1 MYLLEVRE
9 ISKKEIKGN
18 GLKEINFNQK
28 PSEKIAI
35 AGETGSGKSTLLKI
49 IAGFVQPDSGEIYFK
64 NKKVKGPNE
73 TLIPGHKSIA
83 YLSQQFE
90 LPHFLTV
97 EQVLIYANPMSDEDA
112 ENDESAKEIYALCAI
127 EHLLKRRTDELS
139 GGERQRVA
147 LTRLLLTKPE
157 LLLLDEPFSNLD
169 MGHKNTLKEVIKTI
183 GDKLGISCILVSHDP
198 LDTLSWADKIIVMK
212 DGEIVQLDT
221 PRNIYW
227 HPQSEYVAGLFGR
240 YMTMDEQLLT
250 FFSLEAVVKNNAN
263 TLFLRPEMIR
273 ISTAENKNAKEVT
286 INKVNYY
293 GSYQEL
299 EILIYDIKLF
309 VKTNKMDT
317 YKEGNSIF
325 ISVL

>member
-49 IAGFVQPDSGEIYFK
+49 IAGFVQSDSGEIYFK

-198 LDTLSWADKIIVMK
+198 LDTLSWAEKIIVMK

-286 INKVNYY
+286 INRVNYY

-317 YKEGNSIF
+317 YKDGNSIF